1 MEGKVIGPGPY
12 RATKLWNETIKL
24 FRAGM
29 PLRKHRVHF
38 RTYESCFT
46 ASEAVDWLH
55 KLLKSNQNFGPEVT
69 RTQTVQ
75 LLKKYLKNHVIEDIK
90 GRWGK
95 EDFEDNGQLHRF
107 PPSSPLKPYPKRPQ
121 YTEKN
126 CIPKFPKWDDY
137 EPMSSQDKNPMRP
150 LVLNSE
156 LWNKRHSIAIGEVH
170 ECKLVHRRE
179 ISPRNVEHIWKSMT
193 LAHLQKIVGL
203 ESLNGVLD
211 SKLINPKHI
220 LYNVYNTNKQGVV
233 VLQDKSEEL
242 PHWVLSAMKC
252 LANWPNGSE
261 LKQPMY
267 PGFERDVLKT
277 VADYFHKL
285 KEPLLT
291 FQLYDIFVN
300 ILALSGFIALQ
311 KQTPQRKE
319 TVKQPLRIQQKP
331 TAEEGRRCRLSS
343 HISIENIMLSLS
355 RKVQQGACEPIE
367 SLQHVISGHSKEW
380 NAGTLRPLPI
390 NCREASSSNG
400 NTCSHTHSVSA
411 TKEQRYQRSISQP
424 FLIHTNQSS
433 LRARKHISD
442 ENQVLKINRGNSLQ
456 NLKGLQSET
465 LNPWVS
471 TYRYCSEESLYGADL
486 RRNRHSFSAFTSTA
500 ELLANP
506 EDKEST
512 DQGYGVMLQRAQ
524 SVHCM
529 PTTHGSHCKSCQDCF
544 SPGNVSTLPLRNEG
558 TERQSVGQ
566 GNFHHAKTL
575 RSAKDCLLSE
585 NPCFTNSF
593 NKLQPGSPSKPLTEL
608 STAPLSLASGQ
619 KAWSSSL
626 SDTGSTNPQSS
637 SMSSLLQKQ
646 QIATEALQVCCLL
659 LPPVN
664 RRKLQLLMRLM
675 ARICQ
680 NTQIPPLNDAIGTR
694 TLMVQTFS
702 RSILCSADEVDLDE
716 LLATKLV
723 TFMMDNYDEI
733 LKVPNRLQSAVE
745 EHLAHMRRVQIKY
758 AGADADASIVSQS
771 YCKQISKEEFD
782 EQRASSSLAPMA
794 ELLEGIIK
802 DKELSIKDKKKK
814 LKQFQKSYPEV
825 YKKRLPTVESEAAL
839 FPEKPT
845 FKPQLMFF
853 TLKKPFQP
861 FQRTRSFRT

>member
-55 KLLKSNQNFGPEVT
+55 ELLKSNQNFGPEVT

-95 EDFEDNGQLHRF
+95 EDFEDNGQLYRF

-300 ILALSGFIALQ
+300 ILG
-311 KQTPQRKE
+311 
-319 TVKQPLRIQQKP
+319 
-331 TAEEGRRCRLSS
+331 
-343 HISIENIMLSLS
+343 
-355 RKVQQGACEPIE
+355 
-367 SLQHVISGHSKEW
+367 
-380 NAGTLRPLPI
+380 
-390 NCREASSSNG
+390 
-400 NTCSHTHSVSA
+400 
-411 TKEQRYQRSISQP
+411 
-424 FLIHTNQSS
+424 
-433 LRARKHISD
+433 
-442 ENQVLKINRGNSLQ
+442 
-456 NLKGLQSET
+456 
-465 LNPWVS
+465 
-471 TYRYCSEESLYGADL
+471 
-486 RRNRHSFSAFTSTA
+486 
-500 ELLANP
+500 
-506 EDKEST
+506 
-512 DQGYGVMLQRAQ
+512 
-524 SVHCM
+524 
-529 PTTHGSHCKSCQDCF
+529 
-544 SPGNVSTLPLRNEG
+544 
-558 TERQSVGQ
+558 
-566 GNFHHAKTL
+566 
-575 RSAKDCLLSE
+575 
-585 NPCFTNSF
+585 
-593 NKLQPGSPSKPLTEL
+593 
-608 STAPLSLASGQ
+608 
-619 KAWSSSL
+619 
-626 SDTGSTNPQSS
+626 
-637 SMSSLLQKQ
+637 LLQKQ

-825 YKKRLPTVESEAAL
+825 YKKRLPTVESEAAV

-845 FKPQLMFF
+845 LKPQLMFF